1 MRRRIEVGFVP
12 LVDAA
17 PVLIAR
23 EMGFDR
29 DEGLDLLPLP
39 QPSWAALRDLLMLG
53 HLDAAH
59 MLAPL
64 PVALRLGLGG
74 AEAALDVLAVLSL
87 NGSTVVAGTALA
99 GRMREGGWAGRA
111 QDAGPAEAARALA
124 AAPAGG
130 APPRIGVP
138 FAISTHALL
147 LRYLH
152 ERTDL
157 SPPDLVPVPP
167 SRMVEALETG
177 AVDAFCVGEPWGSAA
192 VEAGAGEIVLLGSD
206 IWAAA
211 PEKVL
216 AMRAGADAGLAAALI
231 RAAARAGR
239 WLADE
244 GNLALAGEILAE
256 RAPGLPADVV
266 DRALGGRIVPRAGAG
281 ALHVPGFL
289 RLGGQA
295 MHFPWRSQGA
305 WIGDRLA
312 RAHGGD
318 PEVWARAGAAAF
330 RSDLHRAA
338 LAGTGFD
345 LPGASAKIEGALGRA
360 EPVASAGG
368 RLSLGPD
375 RFFDGAVFDSG
386 PALAPHP

>member
-1 MRRRIEVGFVP
+1 MRRRVDIGYVP

-17 PVLIAR
+17 PVLIAH

-29 DEGLDLLPLP
+29 DEGLDVLPLP

-74 AEAALDVLAVLSL
+74 AEAAIDVLVVLSL
-87 NGSTVVAGTALA
+87 NGDTVVAGHAAAARMRAAGWEGFGGGAGETAAALA
-99 GRMREGGWAGRA
+99 VAGAEGAS
-111 QDAGPAEAARALA
+111 
-124 AAPAGG
+124 
-130 APPRIGVP
+130 PRFGVP
-138 FAISTHALL
+138 FPISTHTLL
-147 LRYLH
+147 LAYLN
-152 ERTDL
+152 ERTGL
-157 SPPDLVPVPP
+157 PPPMLVSVPP

-192 VEAGAGEIVLLGSD
+192 VEAGAGEIVLPGRD
-206 IWAAA
+206 IWQAA

-216 AMRAGADAGLAAALI
+216 AVRAGSDAGLAAALI

-239 WLADE
+239 WLADPA
-244 GNLALAGEILAE
+244 NLGLAGEILAD
-256 RAPGLPADVV
+256 RAPGLPPDIA
-266 DRALGGRIVPRAGAG
+266 DRALAGRLVPQPGGAVV
-281 ALHVPGFL
+281 HVPGFV

-312 RAHGGD
+312 RAHRGD
-318 PEVWARAGAAAF
+318 PTDWARTGASVF

-345 LPGASAKIEGALGRA
+345 LPGASAKVEGALDRA

-368 RLSLGPD
+368 RLTLGPD
-375 RFFDGAVFDSG
+375 RFFDGAVFDSSHVMT
-386 PALAPHP
+386 PNP

>member
-1 MRRRIEVGFVP
+1 MTRRVDVGYVP

-29 DEGLDLLPLP
+29 DEGLDLVALP

-74 AEAALDVLAVLSL
+74 PEAAIDVLAVLSL
-87 NGSTVVAGTALA
+87 NGSTIGAGAPAAERMRSEGWPGFGASAQQTAAALA
-99 GRMREGGWAGRA
+99 RS
-111 QDAGPAEAARALA
+111 GPD
-124 AAPAGG
+124 G

-138 FAISTHALL
+138 FPISTHSLL
-147 LRYLH
+147 LAYLH
-152 ERTDL
+152 ERCGL
-157 SPPDLVPVPP
+157 APPTLVSVPP
-167 SRMVEALETG
+167 PRMVEALESS
-177 AVDAFCVGEPWGSAA
+177 AVDAFSVGEPWGSAA
-192 VEAGAGEIVLLGSD
+192 VEAGAGQIVLAGRD
-206 IWAAA
+206 VWQAA

-216 AMRAGADAGLAAALI
+216 AVREGNDAGLSHALI
-231 RAAARAGR
+231 RTAARAGR
-239 WLADE
+239 WLAE
-244 GNLALAGEILAE
+244 PGNLGLAGEILSAQV
-256 RAPGLPADVV
+256 PGLPSEVI
-266 DRALGGRIVPRAGAG
+266 DRALAGHIVPKLGA
-281 ALHVPGFL
+281 AAVEVSGFL
-289 RLGGQA
+289 RFGGQA

-318 PEVWARAGAAAF
+318 PAAWAHTGGAVF

-338 LAGTGFD
+338 LAGTGID
-345 LPGASAKIEGALGRA
+345 LPSASAKVEGGLVRA
-360 EPVASAGG
+360 EPVASAAG

-375 RFFDGAVFDSG
+375 RFFDGAVFDSVPG
-386 PALAPHP
+386 EAHTT

>member
-1 MRRRIEVGFVP
+1 MTRRVDVGYVP

-29 DEGLDLLPLP
+29 DEGLDLVALP

-74 AEAALDVLAVLSL
+74 TEAAIDVLAVLSL
-87 NGSTVVAGTALA
+87 NGSTVGVGTAA
-99 GRMREGGWAGRA
+99 AERMRAAGWAGF
-111 QDAGPAEAARALA
+111 GSSARETA
-124 AAPAGG
+124 AALSRSGPDGVA
-130 APPRIGVP
+130 PRIGVP
-138 FAISTHALL
+138 FPISTHALL
-147 LRYLH
+147 LGYLH
-152 ERTDL
+152 ERSGL
-157 SPPDLVPVPP
+157 APPRLVSVPP
-167 SRMVEALETG
+167 PRMVEALEDG

-192 VEAGAGEIVLLGSD
+192 VEAGGGEIVLAGRD
-206 IWAAA
+206 VWEAA

-216 AMRAGADAGLAAALI
+216 AVREGTDAGLAAALI
-231 RAAARAGR
+231 RTSARAGH
-239 WLADE
+239 WLANP
-244 GNLALAGEILAE
+244 GNLGLAGDILAA
-256 RAPGLPADVV
+256 RVPGLPGEVS
-266 DRALGGRIVPRAGAG
+266 DRALAGRIVPRRGAP
-281 ALHVPGFL
+281 AVRVPGFL
-289 RLGGQA
+289 HLGGQA

-318 PEVWARAGAAAF
+318 PVAWSEAGARVF

-345 LPGASAKIEGALGRA
+345 MPGASAKVEGALARE
-360 EPVASAGG
+360 EPVSSAGG
-368 RLSLGPD
+368 RLTLGPD
-375 RFFDGAVFDSG
+375 RFFDGAVFDSAATWS
-386 PALAPHP
+386 PIA

>member
-1 MRRRIEVGFVP
+1 MIRRVDVGYVP
-12 LVDAA
+12 LADAA

-23 EMGFDR
+23 EMGFGR
-29 DEGLDLLPLP
+29 DEGLDLVALP

-74 AEAALDVLAVLSL
+74 TEAAIDVLAVLSL
-87 NGSTVVAGTALA
+87 NGSTLGAGTAA
-99 GRMREGGWAGRA
+99 AERMRAAGWAGFGAPARETA
-111 QDAGPAEAARALA
+111 AALSRAGPDGTA
-124 AAPAGG
+124 
-130 APPRIGVP
+130 PRIGVP
-138 FAISTHALL
+138 FPISTHALL
-147 LRYLH
+147 LGYLH
-152 ERTDL
+152 ERSGL
-157 SPPDLVPVPP
+157 APPVLVSVPP
-167 SRMVEALETG
+167 PRMVEALESG

-192 VEAGAGEIVLLGSD
+192 VEAGAGEIVLPGRD
-206 IWAAA
+206 IWEAA

-216 AMRAGADAGLAAALI
+216 AMRERTDPGLCAALI

-239 WLADE
+239 WLAE
-244 GNLALAGEILAE
+244 PGNLALAGDVLAA
-256 RAPGLPADVV
+256 RVPGLPGEVI
-266 DRALGGRIVPRAGAG
+266 DRALAGLIVPRSGAG
-281 ALHVPGFL
+281 AAEVPGFL
-289 RLGGQA
+289 RFGGQA
-295 MHFPWRSQGA
+295 LHFPWRSQGA

-312 RAHGGD
+312 RHHGGD
-318 PEVWARAGAAAF
+318 PLAWAQAGAAVF

-345 LPGASAKIEGALGRA
+345 LPGASAKIEGALARS

-375 RFFDGAVFDSG
+375 RFFDGAVFDS
-386 PALAPHP
+386 APSETHIG